1 MKPLKVR
8 VKGTNTSFREVTGF
22 EIGNLL
28 LRAELVEFEEEPTS
42 NSNINWEKVRINAA
56 IAALQGLLANSSCML
71 HPNEEDCLNR
81 LAKNAVF
88 FANSLVEQLKKK

>member
-22 EIGNLL
+22 EIGNVL
-28 LRAELVEFEEEPTS
+28 LRAELVEFEEEPIVS
-42 NSNINWEKVRINAA
+42 SNINWEQVRINAA

-71 HPNEEDCLNR
+71 HPDEEDCLNR
-81 LAKNAVF
+81 PAKNAVF
-88 FANSLVEQLKKK
+88 FADTLIEQLKK